1 MAGNFEFGED
11 LTISTGRCEFIP
23 ILVHRIFA
31 LWKDNAAADPS
42 EDPGLPPAPVR
53 FFLPSNLAAWAL
65 TARKAER
72 NCVVCWFKIRVKTRV

>member
-1 MAGNFEFGED
+1 LKRLAMAGILSLEED

-42 EDPGLPPAPVR
+42 EDPGFPSAPVR
-53 FFLPSNLAAWAL
+53 FFRTWQLGH
-65 TARKAER
+65 
-72 NCVVCWFKIRVKTRV
+72 